1 LDRFPAQAE
10 ERAVRVRDGGE
21 TKRFHFDHVFAATR

>member
-1 LDRFPAQAE
+1 LAE

-21 TKRFHFDHVFAATR
+21 TKRFHFDHVFTASRYSQHS